1 AEPYVPRRAI
11 RHLEKGRVVVFAGGT
26 GNPYFTTDTAGVLRA
41 LEIDANVII
50 KATKVD
56 GIYTADPRKDPDA
69 KRYDRLTFDQ
79 TLEQRLGV
87 MDMTAFTLCRENS
100 LPVLVLDMFATGAMA
115 TAASGGQIGTLVTI
129 S

>member
-1 AEPYVPRRAI
+1 
-11 RHLEKGRVVVFAGGT
+11 
-26 GNPYFTTDTAGVLRA
+26 
-41 LEIDANVII
+41 
-50 KATKVD
+50 
-56 GIYTADPRKDPDA
+56 
-69 KRYDRLTFDQ
+69 
-79 TLEQRLGV
+79 